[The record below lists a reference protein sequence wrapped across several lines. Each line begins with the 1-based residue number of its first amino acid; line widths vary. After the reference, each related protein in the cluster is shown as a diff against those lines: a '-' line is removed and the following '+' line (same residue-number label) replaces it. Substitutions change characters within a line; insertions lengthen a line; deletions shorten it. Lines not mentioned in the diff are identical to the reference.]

1 MDAFE
6 PSVFNMF
13 PQNLL
18 CAPFNHIFFLLIIV
32 ITEAFFDMYVG
43 DLPVS
48 VQAKQEIASN
58 VGGLIKRCWE
68 IEVVHLIDGQNYF
81 ILL

>member
-1 MDAFE
+1 
-6 PSVFNMF
+6 MF
-13 PQNLL
+13 PQMLL
-18 CAPFNHIFFLLIIV
+18 LNVIFLLVV
-32 ITEAFFDMYVG
+32 IAEAFFDMYVG

-68 IEVVHLIDGQNYF
+68 MKVVHWLMAKIISFFFSNSKTW
-81 ILL
+81 